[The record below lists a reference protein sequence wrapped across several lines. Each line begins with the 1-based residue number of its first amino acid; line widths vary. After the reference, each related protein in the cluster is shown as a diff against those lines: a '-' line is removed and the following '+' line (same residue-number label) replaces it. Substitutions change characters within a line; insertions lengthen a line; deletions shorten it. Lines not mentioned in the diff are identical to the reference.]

1 MNFLPSILAV
11 TERFPAPDFKSG
23 HSLPQT
29 QTSAVT
35 PAFWQVVDIVALTLA
50 LSLAAWFVFGKRSR
64 KWVVGLTIASVLYFG
79 FWRKGC
85 VCPVGSIQ
93 NVAFAAGGHGYALP
107 WVVAAYFLLPLLF
120 TLFYGRVFCSG
131 VCPLGAVQD
140 LVLFKP
146 VQVPRWVEAP
156 LGILAWAY
164 LGLAVLMAAVGSD
177 FVICRYDPFVSFFR
191 LSGPTHMLI
200 IGAGLLVLS
209 MFVGRVYCRFLC
221 PYSVLL
227 RLLAPFSRRQVSIT
241 PTQCTSCRLCE
252 KACPF
257 GAIRYPSKDK
267 RASSSRFPALIGI
280 PAMSLAF
287 ALLGYMSSGTMSRV
301 DFTVRLADAVRHEQ
315 AANVKDSAEET
326 KAFRGTGKQV
336 EQLYEEAALIGHRF
350 AVGTPIFGAF
360 LGLVIGTRVFSRG
373 GKGHDIYRADAASC
387 VACTR
392 CFAWCPSEVV
402 REQEPPGTVESAE
415 PELVHA

>member
-1 MNFLPSILAV
+1 MILWSSILAV
-11 TERFPAPDFKSG
+11 TERFPAPDFKTG
-23 HSLPQT
+23 YTLPQT
-29 QTSAVT
+29 QTSPVT

-64 KWVVGLTIASVLYFG
+64 KWILGLTIASVIYFG

-146 VQVPRWVEAP
+146 IQLPRWIEAP
-156 LGILAWAY
+156 LGLLAWAY

-191 LSGPTHMLI
+191 LSGATHMLL
-200 IGAGLLVLS
+200 IGGTLLVLS
-209 MFVGRVYCRFLC
+209 MFIGRVYCRFFC

-267 RASSSRFPALIGI
+267 HRSPSRLPALIGI
-280 PAMSLAF
+280 PATTIAF
-287 ALLGYMSSGTMSRV
+287 AFLGYLSSRTMSRV
-301 DFTVRLADAVRHEQ
+301 DFTVRLADLVRHEQ
-315 AANVKDSAEET
+315 SAGLQNTTEET
-326 KAFRGTGKQV
+326 KAFRGTGRQI
-336 EQLYEEAALIGHRF
+336 EQLYDSAALIGHRF
-350 AVGTPIFGAF
+350 AIGTPIFGAF
-360 LGLVIGTRVFSRG
+360 LGLVIGTRIFSRG
-373 GKGHDIYRADAASC
+373 GKPHDIYRADSASC

-392 CFAWCPSEVV
+392 CFAWCPAEVAI
-402 REQEPPGTVESAE
+402 EQLPSIAQTPE
-415 PELVHA
+415 PELVPA